1 MQVFC
6 NRSNKLTK
14 QKCIAFFQDKI
25 LTFNI
30 RKSQEKRK
38 FRSFFYWVS
47 PEKFVLFIYNY
58 SLQDEI
64 LKKFSFSFK
73 DKWYETVYIFA
84 AILTWKV
91 TLHKLLEKSF
101 HTSVFFFLVYFRQYR
116 IFWNP
121 ESSIFGVIQLNTSLL
136 HFTTLN
142 DVKRLTAMSR
152 KYPFR
157 KFLFCSCK

>member
-1 MQVFC
+1 MEVFC

-14 QKCIAFFQDKI
+14 QKCIAFFQT
-25 LTFNI
+25 TFSLSI
-30 RKSQEKRK
+30 SAKARKRGSLEV
-38 FRSFFYWVS
+38 FLLSFTWKVC
-47 PEKFVLFIYNY
+47 FIHLND
-58 SLQDEI
+58 SLQYEI
-64 LKKFSFSFK
+64 LKKFSFSIK

-101 HTSVFFFLVYFRQYR
+101 HTSVFFFLVYFRRYR
-116 IFWNP
+116 VFWYP
-121 ESSIFGVIQLNTSLL
+121 ESSIFGAIQLNTSLL

-142 DVKRLTAMSR
+142 DVKRLTAISL

>member
-38 FRSFFYWVS
+38 CRSFFYWVS

-58 SLQDEI
+58 SLQHEI

-116 IFWNP
+116 VFWNP
-121 ESSIFGVIQLNTSLL
+121 ESSIFGAIQLNTSLL

>member
-1 MQVFC
+1 MYHLL
-6 NRSNKLTK
+6 SNK
-14 QKCIAFFQDKI
+14 IFS
-25 LTFNI
+25 FNI

-38 FRSFFYWVS
+38 FSSFFCWVS

-58 SLQDEI
+58 SLQYEI

-116 IFWNP
+116 VYWNP
-121 ESSIFGVIQLNTSLL
+121 ESSIFGAIQLNTSLL

-142 DVKRLTAMSR
+142 DVKRLTAMSL

>member
-1 MQVFC
+1 MEVFC

-14 QKCIAFFQDKI
+14 QKCIAFFQTKFSLLI
-25 LTFNI
+25 SAKA
-30 RKSQEKRK
+30 RKRGSLEVFFIEFHLKSL
-38 FRSFFYWVS
+38 FYSFKWFLAY
-47 PEKFVLFIYNY
+47 
-58 SLQDEI
+58 EI

-73 DKWYETVYIFA
+73 DQWYETVYIFA

-101 HTSVFFFLVYFRQYR
+101 HTSVFFFLVYFRRYR
-116 IFWNP
+116 VFWYP
-121 ESSIFGVIQLNTSLL
+121 ESSIFGAIQLNTSLL
-136 HFTTLN
+136 NFTTLN
-142 DVKRLTAMSR
+142 DVKRLTAISL

>member
-38 FRSFFYWVS
+38 CRSFFYWVS

-58 SLQDEI
+58 SLQHEI

-73 DKWYETVYIFA
+73 DKCYETVYIFA

-101 HTSVFFFLVYFRQYR
+101 HTSVFFLGIFPPVQSFLESRVFD
-116 IFWNP
+116 FWSYST
-121 ESSIFGVIQLNTSLL
+121 EYKSTALYNT
-136 HFTTLN
+136 
-142 DVKRLTAMSR
+142 
-152 KYPFR
+152 
-157 KFLFCSCK
+157 

>member
-14 QKCIAFFQDKI
+14 QKCIAFFQTKFSLSI
-25 LTFNI
+25 YAKA
-30 RKSQEKRK
+30 RKRGSLEV
-38 FRSFFYWVS
+38 FYWVS

-58 SLQDEI
+58 SLQYEI

-73 DKWYETVYIFA
+73 DQWYETVYIFA

-101 HTSVFFFLVYFRQYR
+101 HTSVFFFLG
-116 IFWNP
+116 IFPPVQSFLVSRVFDFWSYST
-121 ESSIFGVIQLNTSLL
+121 EYKSTALYNT
-136 HFTTLN
+136 
-142 DVKRLTAMSR
+142 
-152 KYPFR
+152 
-157 KFLFCSCK
+157 